1 MYNQSLEE
9 NNILECKMNME
20 LRSSKKV
27 KMKSDFTS
35 KTRVYKSPLY
45 RGLKLW
51 DSLPVDIQNEKDKY
65 KFKRKLSTYNF
76 GPVTANK

>member
-9 NNILECKMNME
+9 NNLQECITTMK
-20 LRSSKKV
+20 LRSANKV

-35 KTRVYKSPLY
+35 KTRVFKSPLY

-51 DSLPVDIQNEKDKY
+51 DSLPVQIQKEKDKY
-65 KFKRKLSTYNF
+65 KFKRKLSLHTF
-76 GPVTANK
+76 ATKAIG